1 VLVPERGFTVPEI
14 ILIAVTRIALGA
26 GLGLL
31 IAGKLSRDA
40 RKGAGCALLAFGA
53 VTTIPLV
60 AGVVRKPPLIEKRA
74 A

>member
-1 VLVPERGFTVPEI
+1 MWERGFTVPEI

-31 IAGKLSRDA
+31 IAGKLSSDV
-40 RKGAGCALLAFGA
+40 RKGAGWALLAFGA

-60 AGVVRKPPLIEKRA
+60 VGVVRKPHLAEKRA